1 MKCAKADCAA
11 PVLPRPR
18 LAPVAIKR
26 LKDQS
31 PEQQVQFLKEMAI
44 LRACRGSRY
53 VVNFVGASLLPVR
66 AASSSAADG
75 LGAEPCHPPGMHAW
89 VPSAE
94 PPTNVS
100 WFGHLAGK
108 VTSVNHSF
116 DSGAPWSARQYTHS
130 RETSLSTR
138 QHVW

>member
-1 MKCAKADCAA
+1 MLYTVHGLWTHWHAASTCCTYDVEVLTGGARGADC
-11 PVLPRPR
+11 LPCPAHR

-66 AASSSAADG
+66 LACGLPASLRPAAPCGTALHPQQSAW
-75 LGAEPCHPPGMHAW
+75 P
-89 VPSAE
+89 
-94 PPTNVS
+94 
-100 WFGHLAGK
+100 
-108 VTSVNHSF
+108 
-116 DSGAPWSARQYTHS
+116 
-130 RETSLSTR
+130 
-138 QHVW
+138 